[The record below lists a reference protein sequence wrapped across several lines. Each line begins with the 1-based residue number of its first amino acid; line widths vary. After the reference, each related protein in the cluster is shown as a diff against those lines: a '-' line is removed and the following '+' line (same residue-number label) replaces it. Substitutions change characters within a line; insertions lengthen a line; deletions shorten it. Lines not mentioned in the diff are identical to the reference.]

1 MPENLCEFEIFRKKW
16 PIVFAVD
23 TSGSMEGQHL
33 TQLNIALQEISDMLE
48 SLANQNEVQ
57 LSIRLIEYNTTAHWL
72 VGNLEFGM
80 EYLDVYFSDAA
91 GLTNT
96 AEALR
101 LVRDVMSCR
110 YLGHRSLKPLVILIT
125 DGYSI
130 NPQETAEEIDKLKI
144 CTLGRHNKILRVA
157 FAIGDEAI
165 PELEMFA
172 SEIDDRSLVFKVDN
186 LGHIQ
191 EADLLR
197 VFITSFCF
205 SYVHDHVL
213 PYDDSQIPSI
223 SEDFEWEE

>member
-101 LVRDVMSCR
+101 LVRD
-110 YLGHRSLKPLVILIT
+110 G
-125 DGYSI
+125 
-130 NPQETAEEIDKLKI
+130 Q
-144 CTLGRHNKILRVA
+144 
-157 FAIGDEAI
+157 
-165 PELEMFA
+165 
-172 SEIDDRSLVFKVDN
+172 N
-186 LGHIQ
+186 L
-191 EADLLR
+191 
-197 VFITSFCF
+197 F
-205 SYVHDHVL
+205 
-213 PYDDSQIPSI
+213 
-223 SEDFEWEE
+223 